1 MVKTAFSLSFAVL
14 LAVEAV
20 AMLPAEDVGG
30 TVMPFGLGA
39 FNGDTDKIAG
49 RLREVKSRGGIS
61 RFVMSGPGHRVR
73 VNGMMDVEGYAAL
86 GRRIGELRRKVE
98 ADGIL
103 IGYKMMPTLNCGIN
117 HPWQKFTLADGKVR
131 EFTACPG
138 EEGFRKDF
146 AAKCAAIAGAGHPF
160 LYLMDDDFRYYTLG
174 CFCEGHLR
182 RFAEMV
188 GRVVPNAPQL
198 AVNGGALT
206 RKEMVAAL
214 RMEGEAG
221 HRVRMA
227 WHRFQIGDLML
238 LAKAASEAIAAVSPE
253 TRVGL
258 CAPGKFPEREIAE
271 VARAL
276 AGSHRPVIRWWGSV
290 YGYDFPVE
298 TSGLL
303 FSAQWSKEN
312 LPQDI
317 ECIYE
322 ADPCPHSRFYAS
334 AVRMEALITTTLA
347 FGYSAPLFQALGGRP
362 DALAT
367 SPDYIDMHKRCMERF
382 SAVKAEGLKGRI
394 VGVQAFFDPDSRVG
408 GVGGS
413 AKKPLDVAAWHRSL
427 NRMGIPVTTAE
438 SPVKLLAGH
447 HAFRTMDGAAIT
459 NLLSG
464 GALGTTR
471 PTSGVFLDG
480 AAAEALTERGFAPL
494 IGVKAAMRDKIDFTG
509 ERQVAWDGKGV
520 SFGSSFHQNY
530 GLDGSAV
537 SRLEVCGG
545 GLGISRPTDAEMV
558 GRVVPNASQT
568 EIVTEFYS
576 GSKHQP
582 AITYFENA
590 LGGKVVVMAV
600 NLADC
605 KAPNFFN
612 FAKRDLLVEI
622 FRRLGGDCVVP
633 VHVVDRANVMLVAND
648 DGERLFLEAVNLS
661 CDPADSLV
669 FEVMPPYAGGRV
681 EFLDGATWRDA
692 GAAWDGNSFTVKPPV
707 EIDVYGT
714 LIMRI
719 FRKR

>member
-1 MVKTAFSLSFAVL
+1 MIVVRTTFSLSFAVL
-14 LAVEAV
+14 LTVEAV

-39 FNGDTDKIAG
+39 FNGDTDKIAE
-49 RLREVKSRGGIS
+49 RLREVKARGGIS

-86 GRRIGELRRKVE
+86 GRRIGEIQRKVA

-117 HPWQKFTLADGKVR
+117 HPWQKFTLADGKER
-131 EFTACPG
+131 AFTACPG

-221 HRVRMA
+221 HCVRMA
-227 WHRFQIGDLML
+227 WHRFQVGDLML

-271 VARAL
+271 IARAL

-317 ECIYE
+317 ECMYE

-447 HAFRTMDGAAIT
+447 HAFRTMGGAAIT

-494 IGVKAAMRDKIDFTG
+494 IGVKATIRNKIDFTR
-509 ERQVAWDGKGV
+509 ERQVAWDGKGI

-537 SRLEVCGG
+537 SRLEAAGAM
-545 GLGISRPTDAEMV
+545 S
-558 GRVVPNASQT
+558 
-568 EIVTEFYS
+568 VTEFYS
-576 GSKHQP
+576 GSKSQP
-582 AITYFENA
+582 AITYFQNA

-622 FRRLGGDCVVP
+622 FRRIGGDRVVP
-633 VHVVDRANVMLVAND
+633 VRVIDRANVMLVAND
-648 DGERLFLEAVNLS
+648 DGERLFMEAVNLS

-669 FEVMPPYAGGRV
+669 FEVMPPYVGGKV
-681 EFLDGATWRDA
+681 EILDEAVWRDA
-692 GAAWDGNSFTVKPPV
+692 DAIWSSNRLTVKPPV

-719 FRKR
+719 GKKE

>member
-1 MVKTAFSLSFAVL
+1 
-14 LAVEAV
+14 
-20 AMLPAEDVGG
+20 
-30 TVMPFGLGA
+30 MPYGLGA
-39 FNGDTDKIAG
+39 FGGDADKIAE
-49 RLREVKSRGGIS
+49 RLCEVKARGGIS

-73 VNGMMDVEGYAAL
+73 VNGIMDVEGYAAL
-86 GRRIGELRRKVE
+86 GRRIGEIQRKVA

-103 IGYKMMPTLNCGIN
+103 IGYKMMPTMNCGIN
-117 HPWQKFTLADGKVR
+117 HPWRKFTLADGKVR
-131 EFTACPG
+131 EFTSCPG

-146 AAKCAAIAGAGHPF
+146 AAKCAAIAGAGRPF
-160 LYLMDDDFRYYTLG
+160 LYLMDDDFRYYSLG
-174 CFCEGHLR
+174 CFCEDHLR
-182 RFAEMV
+182 RFAEISGV
-188 GRVVPNAPQL
+188 TRN
-198 AVNGGALT
+198 

-214 RMEGEAG
+214 RMEGDEG
-221 HRVRMA
+221 HRLRMA
-227 WHRFQIGDLML
+227 WHRFQVGDLLL

-258 CAPGKFPEREIAE
+258 CAPGGFPEREIAE
-271 VARAL
+271 IARAL
-276 AGSHRPVIRWWGSV
+276 AGGHRPVIRWWGSV

-317 ECIYE
+317 ECMYE

-438 SPVKLLAGH
+438 SPVKLFTGH
-447 HAFRTMDGAAIT
+447 HAFRCMDDATIT

-464 GALGTTR
+464 QLPATSYQLPT
-471 PTSGVFLDG
+471 TSGVFLDG

-494 IGVKAAMRDKIDFTG
+494 IGVKATIRNKIDFTR
-509 ERQVAWDGKGV
+509 ERQVAWDGKGI

-537 SRLEVCGG
+537 SRLEAAGAM
-545 GLGISRPTDAEMV
+545 R
-558 GRVVPNASQT
+558 
-568 EIVTEFYS
+568 VTEFYS
-576 GSKHQP
+576 GSKSQP
-582 AITYFENA
+582 AITYFQNA

-600 NLADC
+600 NLANC

-612 FAKRDLLVEI
+612 FAKRDLLVEM
-622 FRRLGGDCVVP
+622 FRRLCGDCVVP
-633 VHVVDRANVMLVAND
+633 VRVIDRANVMLVAND

-669 FEVMPPYAGGRV
+669 FEVMPPYVGGKV
-681 EFLDGATWRDA
+681 EVLDGATWRDA
-692 GAAWDGNSFTVKPPV
+692 DASWDGNLFTMKPPV

-719 FRKR
+719 GKKE

>member
-1 MVKTAFSLSFAVL
+1 MVKTAFSLSFVVMFAAEVI
-14 LAVEAV
+14 AACVE
-20 AMLPAEDVGG
+20 EDIGG
-30 TVMPFGLGA
+30 TVMPFGLGS
-39 FNGDTDKIAG
+39 FHGDTDKIAE
-49 RLREVKSRGGIS
+49 RLREVKARGGIS
-61 RFVMSGPGHRVR
+61 RFVMSGPGHAVR
-73 VNGMMDVEGYAAL
+73 VNGIMDVAGYAAL
-86 GRRIGELRRKVE
+86 GRRIGEIQRKVA

-103 IGYKMMPTLNCGIN
+103 IGYKMMPTLNCGIK
-117 HPWQKFTLADGKVR
+117 HPWRKFTLADGKVR

-160 LYLMDDDFRYYTLG
+160 LHLMDDDFRYYSLG
-174 CFCEGHLR
+174 CFCEDHLR
-182 RFAEMV
+182 RFAEISGV
-188 GRVVPNAPQL
+188 
-198 AVNGGALT
+198 T
-206 RKEMVAAL
+206 RDRKGMVAAL

-221 HRVRMA
+221 HRLRMA
-227 WHRFQIGDLML
+227 WHRFQVGDLLL

-258 CAPGKFPEREIAE
+258 CAPGKFPERETAE
-271 VARAL
+271 IARAL

-303 FSAQWSKEN
+303 FSAQWSREN
-312 LPQDI
+312 LPRDI
-317 ECIYE
+317 ECMYE

-347 FGYSAPLFQALGGRP
+347 FGYSAPLFQALGGRA

-367 SPDYIDMHKRCMERF
+367 SPDYIDMHKRCMDRF
-382 SAVKAEGLKGRI
+382 AAVKAEGLKGRI
-394 VGVQAFFDPDSRVG
+394 VGVQAFFDSDSRVG

-438 SPVKLLAGH
+438 SPVKLFAGH
-447 HAFRTMDGAAIT
+447 HAFRTMDGATIT

-464 GALGTTR
+464 
-471 PTSGVFLDG
+471 SVFLDG
-480 AAAEALTERGFAPL
+480 AVAEALTERGFAPL
-494 IGVKAAMRDKIDFTG
+494 VGVKATMRDKIDFTR
-509 ERQVAWDGKGV
+509 EHQVAWDGKGV
-520 SFGSSFHQNY
+520 SFKNSFHQNY

-537 SRLEVCGG
+537 SRLESAGA
-545 GLGISRPTDAEMV
+545 I
-558 GRVVPNASQT
+558 N
-568 EIVTEFYS
+568 VTEFYS
-576 GSKHQP
+576 GLKSQP
-582 AITYFENA
+582 AITYFENP
-590 LGGKVVVMAV
+590 LGGKVAVMAV

-622 FRRLGGDCVVP
+622 FRRLGGDRVVL
-633 VHVVDRANVMLVAND
+633 VRVIDRANVMLVAND

-661 CDPADSLV
+661 CDPVGSIV
-669 FEVMPPYAGGRV
+669 FEVMPPYVGGKIEV
-681 EFLDGATWRDA
+681 LDGATWRDA
-692 GAAWDGNSFTVKPPV
+692 KAAWYGNLFTVKPPV

-719 FRKR
+719 EKSKGL

>member
-1 MVKTAFSLSFAVL
+1 
-14 LAVEAV
+14 
-20 AMLPAEDVGG
+20 
-30 TVMPFGLGA
+30 
-39 FNGDTDKIAG
+39 
-49 RLREVKSRGGIS
+49 
-61 RFVMSGPGHRVR
+61 
-73 VNGMMDVEGYAAL
+73 
-86 GRRIGELRRKVE
+86 
-98 ADGIL
+98 
-103 IGYKMMPTLNCGIN
+103 
-117 HPWQKFTLADGKVR
+117 
-131 EFTACPG
+131 
-138 EEGFRKDF
+138 
-146 AAKCAAIAGAGHPF
+146 
-160 LYLMDDDFRYYTLG
+160 
-174 CFCEGHLR
+174 
-182 RFAEMV
+182 
-188 GRVVPNAPQL
+188 
-198 AVNGGALT
+198 
-206 RKEMVAAL
+206 
-214 RMEGEAG
+214 
-221 HRVRMA
+221 
-227 WHRFQIGDLML
+227 
-238 LAKAASEAIAAVSPE
+238 
-253 TRVGL
+253 
-258 CAPGKFPEREIAE
+258 
-271 VARAL
+271 
-276 AGSHRPVIRWWGSV
+276 
-290 YGYDFPVE
+290 
-298 TSGLL
+298 L

-317 ECIYE
+317 ECMYE

-382 SAVKAEGLKGRI
+382 SAVKAEGLKGRV

-464 GALGTTR
+464 G
-471 PTSGVFLDG
+471 VFLDG

-537 SRLEVCGG
+537 SRLESAG
-545 GLGISRPTDAEMV
+545 AM
-558 GRVVPNASQT
+558 N
-568 EIVTEFYS
+568 VTEFYS
-576 GSKHQP
+576 GSKSQS

-590 LGGKVVVMAV
+590 LGGKIVVMAV
-600 NLADC
+600 NLAGC
-605 KAPNFFN
+605 KSSNFFN

-633 VHVVDRANVMLVAND
+633 VRVIDRANVMLVAND
-648 DGERLFLEAVNLS
+648 DGERLFVEAVNLS
-661 CDPADSLV
+661 CDPAEQFV
-669 FEVMPPYAGGRV
+669 FEAMPPYAGGKV
-681 EFLDGATWRDA
+681 EVLDGATWRDA
-692 GAAWDGNSFTVKPPV
+692 GATWNGSRFTVKPPA

-719 FRKR
+719 AR